1 MTSVE
6 DPRDAVAATLRE
18 ERKLVTVLF
27 ADLTGYTALAAS
39 LDPEEVY
46 ASLRPGILE
55 LQRVVEGFGGTVP
68 QVLGD
73 GFMAVFGV
81 PGAHEDDAERAVR
94 AALAV
99 RERAREL
106 RAGGGGVPFPEV
118 HAGVNSGE
126 VIVVPAAEAAGFAV
140 IGDTVNT
147 ASRLADLAP
156 PGSVLVDRRTRN
168 RTSRSIRY
176 GRGRLRRAKGKPE
189 GLLAYEAIEPLTPV
203 PGGRPF
209 GSGPFVDREAE
220 LEALDRAFR
229 GAVRAGRSRV
239 SLLVGEPGLGKT
251 RLASEL
257 RARWPAAVAFGRCA
271 AFGAREPLQALVLAV
286 TEAVGVLP
294 GPAGPP
300 GPARL
305 DQAARRLAAGRD
317 VRPLARDLRLLATI
331 AGGGAGGSLPDAAS
345 AIRRVVEGLA
355 SAGPTAVILDDLQ
368 WADPELLRLIAEA
381 GADPWRGPILLL
393 GLARPGVRLPGIPAL
408 ELHPLDP
415 ASGRKLASA
424 ILGPAAP
431 DEVLGVV
438 LDRAAGNPFFL
449 EESLAMLIEAGSLR
463 REPGGWRLRDPDA
476 LARVPSSVRLLIAA
490 RIDGL
495 PGEEKLV
502 LREASVAG
510 ERVWDELLARGR
522 GLPAAR
528 RALDGLIA
536 RGLLRRRE
544 RSQLPG
550 VAEYE
555 FRHVLIRD
563 VAYESLARSER
574 ARRHLQVAG
583 WLRERTGDLVRE
595 PVALIAEHYERAWR
609 LGQGG
614 AEVAR
619 FAVSYLRRWAD
630 DVRTYHPRAA
640 EAVARRAL
648 EIVRAGSVGAAEEG
662 ELLATRAEA
671 LIEMGRHDEALREA
685 ARAERLAVR
694 AGDRGLLARALLAR
708 GRALSDRGRTRDAR
722 PLLRRARRLFRG
734 AGNLAGE
741 GWAAHA
747 LSETMVPEDQ
757 ERQLRLLR
765 EAEELFAR
773 ARDERG
779 RAATVQSL
787 AYVLTIRGGAQF
799 RRWHAEARRLG
810 TEEGDEYAQAMALRS
825 WGYFLHYRGDHA
837 AAIAA
842 MRAVRPLALESG
854 DRYVEAD
861 AILIEAAS
869 RALVG
874 DLDEAE
880 RLVEEA
886 LELGRAVGSARIRAM
901 ALVAGARAALRGGRP
916 GEARERLRAARRL
929 LHPPTRLEVVDHLAA
944 EAGMLLDAGRFGPLP
959 RIAARLEAGVRAT
972 GWRLWQPLAPLALGR
987 AQLASGDPREAEVTL
1002 RRAVLVAARVG
1013 AEGHAALARAL
1024 LGEARVLG
1032 GRSPGARPEA
1042 EQTDAEADA
1051 VGLETEGLRLL
1062 PRDPPAAAEVLQRAA
1077 ERWRSLGLTVW
1088 LPRALALRAGA
1099 LERAGG
1105 VRAAAAARREA
1116 AWALDVLGTP
1126 AAARARLLEPL
1137 RAAAPATGGSGAG
1150 PARGSARRAGPAR

>member
-1 MTSVE
+1 VGE
-6 DPRDAVAATLRE
+6 VRVLEEGVLRE

-27 ADLTGYTALAAS
+27 ADLAGYTALAAS
-39 LDPEEVY
+39 LDPEDVY

-99 RERAREL
+99 RDRAREL
-106 RAGGGGVPFPEV
+106 RAGGGGIPFPEV

-126 VIVVPAAEAAGFAV
+126 AIVVPAAEAAGFAV

-156 PGSVLVDRRTRN
+156 PGSVFVDRRTRN
-168 RTSRSIRY
+168 RTSWSIRY

-203 PGGRPF
+203 PGARPF

-220 LEALDRAFR
+220 LEALERALR
-229 GAVRAGRSRV
+229 EAVRAGRSRV
-239 SLLVGEPGLGKT
+239 RLLVGEPGLGKT

-286 TEAVGVLP
+286 AEAVGVLP

-300 GPARL
+300 SRARL
-305 DQAARRLAAGRD
+305 EQAVRRIAAGRD
-317 VRPLARDLRLLATI
+317 ARPLARDLRLLATI
-331 AGGGAGGSLPDAAS
+331 AGGGAAGSLPDAAC
-345 AIRRVVEGLA
+345 AIRRVIEGLA

-368 WADPELLRLIAEA
+368 WADPELLRLMAEA
-381 GADPWRGPILLL
+381 GAEPWRGPILLL
-393 GLARPGVRLPGIPAL
+393 GLARPGVRLPGIPTI
-408 ELHPLDP
+408 ELQPLGP
-415 ASGRKLASA
+415 ASGRELASA

-431 DEVLGVV
+431 EEVLGVV

-449 EESLAMLIEAGSLR
+449 EESLAMLIEGGSLH
-463 REPGGWRLRDPDA
+463 REPDGWRLRDPDA
-476 LARVPSSVRLLIAA
+476 LVRVPSSVRLLIAA

-495 PGEEKLV
+495 PEEEKLV
-502 LREASVAG
+502 IREASVAG

-522 GLPAAR
+522 GRRAAR
-528 RALDGLIA
+528 GALERLSA

-544 RSQLPG
+544 RSQVPG

-555 FRHVLIRD
+555 FRNVLIRD
-563 VAYESLARSER
+563 VAYGSLARSER
-574 ARRHLQVAG
+574 ARRHLQAAE
-583 WLRERTGDLVRE
+583 WLRRRSGDLVRE

-609 LGQGG
+609 LGGG
-614 AEVAR
+614 GEDVAR
-619 FAVSYLRRWAD
+619 SAVSYLGRWAD
-630 DVRTYHPRAA
+630 EVRTYHPRAA
-640 EAVARRAL
+640 EAVGRRAL
-648 EIVRAGSVGAAEEG
+648 EIAGAAPVGAAEEG
-662 ELLATRAEA
+662 ELLVTRAEA
-671 LIEMGRHDEALREA
+671 LIGMGRHDEARREA
-685 ARAERLAVR
+685 ARAERLATR

-708 GRALSDRGRTRDAR
+708 GRALSDRGRIRDAR
-722 PLLRRARRLFRG
+722 PLLGRARRLFRG

-741 GWAAHA
+741 GWATHA
-747 LSETMVPEDQ
+747 LSETMAPEDQ
-757 ERQLRLLR
+757 GRQLRLLR

-773 ARDERG
+773 AGDERG

-787 AYVLTIRGGAQF
+787 AYVFTIRGGAGF

-810 TEEGDEYAQAMALRS
+810 ADGDEYAQATALRS

-916 GEARERLRAARRL
+916 GEAWERLRAARRH
-929 LHPPTRLEVVDHLAA
+929 LHPRTRLEVVDHLAA
-944 EAGMLLDAGRFGPLP
+944 EAGVLLDAGRFGPLP

-972 GWRLWQPLAPLALGR
+972 GWRLWQPLGPLALGR

-1002 RRAVLVAARVG
+1002 RRAVLLAARVG

-1024 LGEARVLG
+1024 LGEVRVLA
-1032 GRSPGARPEA
+1032 GRSPRGRPEA

-1088 LPRALALRAGA
+1088 LPRALALRAAA

-1105 VRAAAAARREA
+1105 ARAAAAARREA
-1116 AWALDVLGTP
+1116 AWALDALGTP
-1126 AAARARLLEPL
+1126 AAARAPLLEPL
-1137 RAAAPATGGSGAG
+1137 RGAALATGGSGAG

>member
-1 MTSVE
+1 VNALE
-6 DPRDAVAATLRE
+6 VGALRE
-18 ERKLVTVLF
+18 ERKLPTVLF

-39 LDPEEVY
+39 LDPEEVD

-140 IGDTVNT
+140 IGDTVDT

-381 GADPWRGPILLL
+381 GAEPWRGPILLL

-438 LDRAAGNPFFL
+438 LDRAAGDPFFL

-495 PGEEKLV
+495 PGEERLV

-510 ERVWDELLARGR
+510 ERVWDELLAPGR

-528 RALDGLIA
+528 RALDGLVA

-544 RSQLPG
+544 RSQVPG

-563 VAYESLARSER
+563 VAYESRAKSER
-574 ARRHLQVAG
+574 PRRHPQVAG

-609 LGQGG
+609 LGGGG
-614 AEVAR
+614 AAVAGR
-619 FAVSYLRRWAD
+619 AASYLGRRAD
-630 DVRTYHPRAA
+630 ELRTYHPRAA
-640 EAVARRAL
+640 EAIARRGL
-648 EIVRAGSVGAAEEG
+648 EIVRVGTVGAREESG
-662 ELLATRAEA
+662 LLAARAEA
-671 LIEMGRHDEALREA
+671 LIDMGRHDEA
-685 ARAERLAVR
+685 
-694 AGDRGLLARALLAR
+694 
-708 GRALSDRGRTRDAR
+708 
-722 PLLRRARRLFRG
+722 
-734 AGNLAGE
+734 
-741 GWAAHA
+741 
-747 LSETMVPEDQ
+747 
-757 ERQLRLLR
+757 
-765 EAEELFAR
+765 
-773 ARDERG
+773 
-779 RAATVQSL
+779 
-787 AYVLTIRGGAQF
+787 
-799 RRWHAEARRLG
+799 
-810 TEEGDEYAQAMALRS
+810 
-825 WGYFLHYRGDHA
+825 
-837 AAIAA
+837 
-842 MRAVRPLALESG
+842 
-854 DRYVEAD
+854 
-861 AILIEAAS
+861 
-869 RALVG
+869 
-874 DLDEAE
+874 
-880 RLVEEA
+880 
-886 LELGRAVGSARIRAM
+886 RIRAV

-916 GEARERLRAARRL
+916 GDAWERLRAARRL
-929 LHPPTRLEVVDHLAA
+929 LRPPTRLEVVDHLAA

-959 RIAARLEAGVRAT
+959 RIAARLDAGVRAT
-972 GWRLWQPLAPLALGR
+972 GWRLWQPLGPLARGR
-987 AQLASGDPREAEVTL
+987 AQLASGDPREAEATL
-1002 RRAVLVAARVG
+1002 RRAALVAARVG
-1013 AEGHAALARAL
+1013 AEGQAALARAL
-1024 LGEARVLG
+1024 PAEARVLG
-1032 GRSPGARPEA
+1032 GGPRGRSEA
-1042 EQTDAEADA
+1042 EQTDVEADA

-1062 PRDPPAAAEVLQRAA
+1062 PRDPRAAAEALERAA

-1088 LPRALALRAGA
+1088 LARALALWAGG

-1105 VRAAAAARREA
+1105 ARAAAAARREA
-1116 AWALDVLGTP
+1116 GWALDALGTP
-1126 AAARARLLEPL
+1126 AAARMRLLGPL
-1137 RAAAPATGGSGAG
+1137 RGAALVTGGSGAG